1 MYYTFDENAKVY
13 VATID
18 SKVYYTGTYN
28 TYDTFSASET
38 KYITGDN
45 AANVGVS
52 QFVACFAK
60 LVFLEDLEAL
70 Q

>member
-1 MYYTFDENAKVY
+1 

-28 TYDTFSASET
+28 TYDTLSASET
-38 KYITGDN
+38 KYITGSN

-52 QFVACFAK
+52 QFVACFAEIVFVEE
-60 LVFLEDLEAL
+60 LV
-70 Q
+70 